1 MLVLKSLLQPYGALI
16 TIAQYAGEEATKVRL
31 APIEFDDGVATLNA
45 AGTAYAT
52 KVAGLISERESLT
65 VKLCG
70 VTDSDDLA
78 AIRAPDDLTIS
89 ELGEDA
95 SEETVRNVLT
105 DLYHS
110 ELKTL
115 ASERANNL
123 RTFLLQE
130 QKVNPEQL
138 MMYLSKHSKE
148 SIVGGVE
155 LSI

>member
-70 VTDSDDLA
+70 VTDSDDL
-78 AIRAPDDLTIS
+78 TIS

-138 MMYLSKHSKE
+138 MMCLSKHSKE

>member
-1 MLVLKSLLQPYGALI
+1 MPAK
-16 TIAQYAGEEATKVRL
+16 TKVRL

-45 AGTAYAT
+45 TGIAYAT
-52 KVAGLISERESLT
+52 KVAGLISERESLI

-78 AIRAPDDLTIS
+78 AIRTPDDLTIS

-95 SEETVRNVLT
+95 SEDIIRNTLT
-105 DLYHS
+105 DLYHN
-110 ELKTL
+110 ELQTL
-115 ASERANNL
+115 ASERAKSL

-130 QKVNPEQL
+130 QNVNPEQL
-138 MMYLSKHSKE
+138 VMCLPKHSKE